1 METSDQ
7 EKNRTPGSE
16 SAEIERLKNELQREH
31 DLYLRALADYENYRK
46 RSDRERATAAR
57 SGKREVILSLL
68 DLLDGFDLALRH
80 MGDAPASITEGIDAL
95 HRKFLGLLQAQGV
108 TPMRTV
114 GETFDPQFHDA
125 IGLVENEEVPPG
137 RVAEEVQRGY
147 RWGDEVLRPARVRV
161 SG

>member
-1 METSDQ
+1 MSCS
-7 EKNRTPGSE
+7 GSTICICARWRITRIIANAAIV
-16 SAEIERLKNELQREH
+16 SAQR
-31 DLYLRALADYENYRK
+31 
-46 RSDRERATAAR
+46 R